1 MRVLV
6 DLIGYED
13 AYEGGYHE
21 NNRRFDYAHDFEEM
35 DITPQQ
41 LKEFIDKGI
50 DIKLITNQNSKSREA
65 TVVEE

>member
-1 MRVLV
+1 MKGEKEMRVLV

-13 AYEGGYHE
+13 NYEGGYHE
-21 NNRRFDYAHDFEEM
+21 NNRRFDCDHDFEEM

-50 DIKLITNQNSKSREA
+50 DIKLITN
-65 TVVEE
+65 

>member
-1 MRVLV
+1 MRILV

-21 NNRRFDYAHDFEEM
+21 NNRRFDYANDFVEM

-50 DIKLITNQNSKSREA
+50 DIKLITN
-65 TVVEE
+65 

>member
-6 DLIGYED
+6 DLIKYEN

-21 NNRRFDYAHDFEEM
+21 NNRRFDYAHDFEQM

-50 DIKLITNQNSKSREA
+50 DIKLIPN
-65 TVVEE
+65 

>member
-13 AYEGGYHE
+13 VYEGGYHE
-21 NNRRFDYAHDFEEM
+21 NNRRHDYAHDFEQM

-41 LKEFIDKGI
+41 LKEFLDNGI
-50 DIKLITNQNSKSREA
+50 DIKLITN
-65 TVVEE
+65 

>member
-6 DLIGYED
+6 DLKGYENN
-13 AYEGGYHE
+13 YEGGYHE
-21 NNRRFDYAHDFEEM
+21 NNRRFDYANDFDEM

-50 DIKLITNQNSKSREA
+50 DIKLITD
-65 TVVEE
+65 

>member
-21 NNRRFDYAHDFEEM
+21 NNRRFDYAHDFEQM
-35 DITPQQ
+35 DITPQK

-50 DIKLITNQNSKSREA
+50 DIKLITN
-65 TVVEE
+65 